1 MSFHFLDQ
9 GELVDRELRLAPA
22 LSQHIDLAMAALSHP
37 LMRADPRSP
46 GISRRQI
53 ENFLRK
59 APNGRQ
65 PADPVT
71 GAVPSYHFFMWL
83 GRAPCPPW
91 PTWGSGDPPFL
102 IGGGL
107 GLRIADTPDIRMYL
121 GHIGYNVHPPVR
133 GNRFAER
140 SVRLVLPLAQQH
152 GLETLWITCNPD
164 NEASRRTCERL
175 GCDLVE
181 IVELP
186 PDHPLRQR
194 GEHHKCR
201 FRLDVARALAAGG
214 AS

>member
-1 MSFHFLDQ
+1 MSFHFLDP
-9 GELVDRELRLAPA
+9 GELIDRELRLVSAMA
-22 LSQHIDLAMAALSHP
+22 QHIELALAALDHP
-37 LMRADPRSP
+37 LVRTDPRSP

-53 ENFLRK
+53 ETFLRK
-59 APNGRQ
+59 VPSGFQ
-65 PADPVT
+65 PADPVAGT
-71 GAVPSYHFFMWL
+71 APSYHFFMWL
-83 GRAPCPPW
+83 DRAPGPPW
-91 PTWGSGDPPFL
+91 PTWGSGDAPFL
-102 IGGGL
+102 IGGGV
-107 GLRIADTPDIRMYL
+107 GLRIADTLDIRMYL

-140 SVRLVLPLAQQH
+140 SVRLLLPLARRH

-175 GCDLVE
+175 GCELVE

-201 FRLDVARALAAGG
+201 FRLDLPRDLDAAPI
-214 AS
+214 S